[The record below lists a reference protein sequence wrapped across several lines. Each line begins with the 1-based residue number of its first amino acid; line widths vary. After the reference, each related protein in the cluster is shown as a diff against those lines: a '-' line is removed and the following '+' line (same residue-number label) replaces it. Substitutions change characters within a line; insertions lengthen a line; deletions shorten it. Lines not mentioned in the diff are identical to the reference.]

1 MTRHKMMYRA
11 LTVVALCAL
20 PLGALADQ
28 SPQFEA
34 PAGIPPQVVAAYVY
48 ALVQAD
54 RTLYTT
60 HVVERMEE
68 LGKTVATEQWKKQG
82 ALPLPVQM
90 LLMAAEDIKG
100 QGMNLQIRLASLS
113 PINKANGPIDDFERI
128 GLQEV
133 AMDPKRPYSGILV
146 KDDERVFKAIY
157 ADRAI
162 TQACLSCHNGQGSRG
177 NPNLQLYDVMGGI
190 IISFPIP

>member
-1 MTRHKMMYRA
+1 MCRRPIILA
-11 LTVVALCAL
+11 VVALCAL
-20 PLGALADQ
+20 PLGGLAEQ
-28 SPQFEA
+28 SPQSEA
-34 PAGIPPQVVAAYVY
+34 PAGIPPHVVAAYVY

-68 LGKTVATEQWKKQG
+68 LGKAVATEEWKKQG
-82 ALPLPVQM
+82 AMPLPVQM

-113 PINKANGPIDDFERI
+113 PINKANGPLDDFERI

-146 KDDERVFKAIY
+146 K
-157 ADRAI
+157 
-162 TQACLSCHNGQGSRG
+162 
-177 NPNLQLYDVMGGI
+177 
-190 IISFPIP
+190 

>member
-1 MTRHKMMYRA
+1 MFRRQIIA
-11 LTVVALCAL
+11 LAVVALCTL
-20 PLGALADQ
+20 PSGGLAEQGLQ
-28 SPQFEA
+28 SEA
-34 PAGIPPQVVAAYVY
+34 PVGIPPQVVAAYVY

-68 LGKTVATEQWKKQG
+68 LGKTVATEHWKKQG

-128 GLQEV
+128 GLEEV
-133 AMDPKRPYSGILV
+133 AKDPKRPYSGILV
-146 KDDERVFKAIY
+146 QDDERIFKAIY

-162 TQACLSCHNGQGSRG
+162 TQACLSCHNGQSSKEK
-177 NPNLQLYDVMGGI
+177 PNFKQYDVMGGI

>member
-1 MTRHKMMYRA
+1 MCRRPIIA
-11 LTVVALCAL
+11 LAVAAFCAL
-20 PLGALADQ
+20 PLGGLAEQ
-28 SPQFEA
+28 SPQAEA
-34 PAGIPPQVVAAYVY
+34 PAGIPPHVVAAYIY

-68 LGKTVATEQWKKQG
+68 LGKAVATEEWKKQG
-82 ALPLPVQM
+82 GMPLPVQM

-100 QGMNLQIRLASLS
+100 QGINLRIRLASLS

-128 GLQEV
+128 GLQHV
-133 AMDPKRPYSGILV
+133 ATDPKRPYSGMLV
-146 KDDERVFKAIY
+146 QDDQRVFKAIY

-177 NPNLQLYDVMGGI
+177 KPNFKLYDVMGGI